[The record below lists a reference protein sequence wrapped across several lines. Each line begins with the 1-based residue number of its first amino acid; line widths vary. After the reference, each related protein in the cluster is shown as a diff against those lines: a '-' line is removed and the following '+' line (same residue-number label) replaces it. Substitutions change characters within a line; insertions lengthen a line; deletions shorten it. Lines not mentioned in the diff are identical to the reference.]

1 MDPSRR
7 TTREERARRRAEEA
21 AERADRAI
29 AERGLRERR
38 AELVLE
44 QGGGEEVI
52 SSATR
57 GTRERDSTV
66 GVQRGLDRSHQ
77 GHDGKGGNQMGTRR
91 RRRAGA
97 TLNEVGVLEVV
108 VPHHG
113 DQPVEEIRDA
123 AEEGVERVA
132 EVGPGVLAIR
142 EVVELE
148 IEVNISP

>member
-21 AERADRAI
+21 AERANRAMA
-29 AERGLRERR
+29 AERWLRERR
-38 AELVLE
+38 AEFVSE
-44 QGGGEEVI
+44 QGGGEEVAGT
-52 SSATR
+52 ATR
-57 GTRERDSTV
+57 GSRERDSTV
-66 GVQRGLDRSHQ
+66 GVRRGLHRSLP
-77 GHDGKGGNQMGTRR
+77 
-91 RRRAGA
+91 RRAGA
-97 TLNEVGVLEVV
+97 TLDEFGVLEVEV
-108 VPHHG
+108 AHHG

-123 AEEGVERVA
+123 GEEGVERVV

>member
-29 AERGLRERR
+29 AERR
-38 AELVLE
+38 AELVLG
-44 QGGGEEVI
+44 QGGGEVVTGT
-52 SSATR
+52 ATR
-57 GTRERDSTV
+57 GTRERGSTV
-66 GVQRGLDRSHQ
+66 GVQRGLDRSHH
-77 GHDGKGGNQMGTRR
+77 GYDGMGGSQVGTRR

-123 AEEGVERVA
+123 AEEGVERVV